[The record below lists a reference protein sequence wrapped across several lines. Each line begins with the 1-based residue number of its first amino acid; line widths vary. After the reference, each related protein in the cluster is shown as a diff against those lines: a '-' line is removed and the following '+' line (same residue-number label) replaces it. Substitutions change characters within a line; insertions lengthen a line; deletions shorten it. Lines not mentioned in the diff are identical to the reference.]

1 MPRRSDAEA
10 VADWLAGL
18 DPPRR
23 PLVDAL
29 RSAILAAGPTLSERI
44 KWNAP
49 SYHRDGIDLGAMNLR
64 EPQSLRL
71 VVVYPHGAPT
81 DRFGLLEGD
90 WPDRRIMGF
99 TSPEDIA
106 TKSPALSQVI
116 ADWLARA

>member
-10 VADWLAGL
+10 VRAWLSDL
-18 DPPRR
+18 DPAWR

-29 RSAILAAGPTLSERI
+29 RAAIISAGPVLSERI

-49 SYHRDGIDLGAMNLR
+49 SYHLDGIDLGAMNLR
-64 EPQSLRL
+64 ELGRLRL
-71 VVVYPHGAPT
+71 VIVYPNSAPAE
-81 DRFGLLEGD
+81 RFGLLEGD

-99 TSPEDIA
+99 SSPEDIA
-106 TKSPALSQVI
+106 AKSQALSQVI